1 MIFKLQF
8 LQWRRLANDAPRKAG
23 EQWAAP
29 APACRRGIFASRHGQ
44 TNQAL
49 TQVPGTG
56 QTSSQRG
63 MSEWPSHSVH
73 FLGLITNVSPFMEIA
88 AFGHSNSQR
97 LQPVQLEA
105 MIL

>member
-1 MIFKLQF
+1 MALPNQESKGRRR
-8 LQWRRLANDAPRKAG
+8 RRLAGAG
-23 EQWAAP
+23 Y
-29 APACRRGIFASRHGQ
+29 FASHHGQ
-44 TNQAL
+44 THQAL

-73 FLGLITNVSPFMEIA
+73 FLGLITKVSPFMEIA

>member
-1 MIFKLQF
+1 MAPFGE
-8 LQWRRLANDAPRKAG
+8 WRSPESRRAKGGAG
-23 EQWAAP
+23 AGLL
-29 APACRRGIFASRHGQ
+29 CRRGIFCEPSRQ
-44 TNQAL
+44 THQAL

-73 FLGLITNVSPFMEIA
+73 FLGLITKVSPFMEIA

>member
-1 MIFKLQF
+1 MTLPGKQESKGRRR
-8 LQWRRLANDAPRKAG
+8 RRLAGAG
-23 EQWAAP
+23 Y
-29 APACRRGIFASRHGQ
+29 FASLHGQ
-44 TNQAL
+44 TYQAL

-73 FLGLITNVSPFMEIA
+73 FLGLITKVSPFMEIA

>member
-1 MIFKLQF
+1 MALPESEGAKGG
-8 LQWRRLANDAPRKAG
+8 AG
-23 EQWAAP
+23 AGLP
-29 APACRRGIFASRHGQ
+29 ARDILRAFTGQ
-44 TNQAL
+44 THQAL

-73 FLGLITNVSPFMEIA
+73 FLGLITKVSPFMEIA
-88 AFGHSNSQR
+88 ALGHSNSQR
-97 LQPVQLEA
+97 LQPVQLDA